1 MNAQTNAEGQNIL
14 AGTNFECKNIYIAI
28 NDH

>member
-1 MNAQTNAEGQNIL
+1 MNSQTNAEGQNIL
-14 AGTNFECKNIYIAI
+14 AGKYFERKNIYIAI